1 MAILSTLDAGQGQR
15 LFDIV
20 AAVEYLRSIGATAAT
35 KNFVR
40 GLISTGQIPF
50 EKIGKKFYVS
60 REAIDGWITTHQR
73 RAQ

>member
-1 MAILSTLDAGQGQR
+1 MSPETPR

-20 AAVEYLRSIGATAAT
+20 AAVEYLRTIGATAAT

-40 GLISTGQIPF
+40 RLIGTGQVAHLR
-50 EKIGKKFYVS
+50 IGKKFYLT
-60 REAIDGWITTHQR
+60 REALDAWIVKRQR